1 MNNIFFI
8 FIFYLIKNIFNIN
21 FGSGKNPYS
30 INYNDEILNYDV
42 IVYHSINF
50 TIIYKNSTNINYTLD
65 FNSWRLINISS
76 SKFMVMGYKEN
87 DNEDNKLYYNI
98 YYFSNLSLVDE
109 GNNYIEI
116 MPSKL
121 NFSLN
126 SYNSSSILIGY
137 NNQSNYKYFIYDYEL
152 KNMLVEKN
160 LFEYSIE
167 NSTSITCDNFNKSA
181 VFCVYQNDSDIFYHI
196 QTIDNTVNNYNIIL
210 SANTFKVDRFNN
222 KYNNFIICYFK
233 SDLICSYIKINENY
247 ELTLYKNITIID
259 DSKIYRKYFSFKI
272 YHNTI
277 YILATEYE
285 SSSTYKSKIFIY
297 SYNFELSLNSIQI
310 ATIFFDSTFI
320 VFEGEIHIY
329 YENTDDDPRKKIY
342 CENCKI
348 FNANALKLYQGQDK
362 NIYIKIN
369 ETSMQKP
376 IFFNDLTTDSLC
388 SIYFYHIPPNFY
400 YLSETNETQII
411 QEKNEYNQYI
421 EYEISPTYYI
431 SYTINMLNEFY
442 YYIKNHVNT
451 EGDKIYD
458 SPLYKVTVI
467 LCYSSCSTCYEGKLG
482 DQNQHLCYECEPSF
496 YPILDSNF
504 KNDVVYNCYSPLEK
518 IQGYYFND
526 ESSSFETC
534 NESCLFCNN
543 NYSCINCTENYYF
556 KSDEE
561 NGLCYNISIQKYFLN
576 KTTLKLDNCYETCL
590 TCYDLGNDTFQKCL
604 SCDEENYH
612 MYNYELY
619 NCKPKCPSYYYLNLI
634 NDEIE
639 CLNFNCSMYDDLY
652 FVHDIENLCVKDC
665 KNFINPNNYR
675 SNINLKKYTYL
686 NNKTCLETCDESLMD
701 INENEYTCSDKI
713 IISIE
718 SSSSDLFSLSSSSS
732 KSNIIS
738 SNSFSKS
745 NSKSNSYNSIDNSIS
760 NSNYDSY
767 DSSSSLNEK
776 CNEEEIKTDFILTSI
791 NNINLDIYFE
801 QFNLD
806 STIIKLYNSTIYAG
820 KKKYNDIN
828 LFTLYIGKDFTL
840 SIYKYIS
847 EDLYNSYMDIFNIT
861 KTDYSQLFTKLRK
874 LLNNDKFLIFKFD
887 ILRENQ
893 TTNQT
898 EYIFYNYNEEDF
910 TINQI
915 DISKETECNITNY
928 YPIRNI
934 DNLFYKIRSFN
945 EKGID
950 LFNSEHPFFNDIC
963 FTYTNEKKRDV
974 TILDRR
980 KYYYLNKSLCENN
993 CSLERIDYDK
1003 MVSVCNC
1010 KLKTSFSNIIE
1021 YNIDKNNIEDKSIS
1035 NIKAIKCNKEV
1046 FNKDTIADNAIFWI
1060 FIFLSLFQVITIIWC
1075 LCIGNKFLEKYFDK
1089 YLNNEEEEIIS
1100 NNNIKENSENINKQS
1115 ENKYNNIDSN
1125 NSILINNKLNF
1136 YNTTNKQTEK
1146 NNDIDINNF
1155 KTNYANPPKKNTI
1168 LTNTIDENKDINI
1181 SISEDYNPN
1190 VNESQTTYENEN
1202 LNIKINN
1209 YTSNENY
1216 DDKNNENNK
1225 FKMIN
1230 NFVKE
1235 KDENKK
1241 DEEQENKEKDIENF
1255 EEKNEEN
1262 NNKNILNLNII
1273 NNSNISSDINS
1284 FNNKNFNTDRNK
1296 FPAKH
1301 LSTLNSDENKDK
1313 FSNFTDKNKNKDK
1326 KFIHIGEENSNFSPN
1341 SRKKNKSRNKK
1352 QIEML
1357 EESSSRMIRE
1367 DIINLNKKNNKN
1379 NQKLLIKNEDQ
1390 NETKISNNK
1399 INETKVI
1406 TKIIKVKEKK
1416 NYSFIF
1422 KLFRYFKKREIL
1434 LLTLTNEKEYYPPFT
1449 LWSLLICCLSL
1460 IFTIHCFLFT
1470 NKYIH
1475 KRYIN
1480 TGKNNFAYF
1489 LKYEI
1494 GKCFLVALIA
1504 IVIKIILIKIF
1515 IILLFRLDLK
1525 YITKENKKKYS
1536 YRMGCKLGIFYI
1548 VIIMLFILSIY
1559 INICY
1564 GGIFKNSVIALI
1576 EGFIFSYIFSFIMCL
1591 VVCLIINI
1599 IFKMEECCNFCIFKY
1614 IYKILKFIY

>member
-8 FIFYLIKNIFNIN
+8 FIFFLIKNIFNIDIAN
-21 FGSGKNPYS
+21 GKNPYS
-30 INYNDEILNYDV
+30 INYNDEIQNYDV
-42 IVYHSINF
+42 IIYHSINF
-50 TIIYKNSTNINYTLD
+50 TIIYNDSTIINKTLD

-98 YYFSNLSLVDE
+98 YYFSNLELVDE

-137 NNQSNYKYFIYDYEL
+137 NNQTTYKYFIYDYEL
-152 KNMLVEKN
+152 KSILVEKN
-160 LFEYSIE
+160 LLEYSIE
-167 NSTSITCDNFNKSA
+167 NSTSIICDNFNKSA

-196 QTIDNTVNNYNIIL
+196 QTIDNKVNNYDIIL
-210 SANTFKVDRFNN
+210 SANSFKVDRFNN
-222 KYNNFIICYFK
+222 KYNNFIVCYFK
-233 SDLICSYIKINENY
+233 SDLICSYIKINEDY
-247 ELTLYKNITIID
+247 ELLLYKNITIIN
-259 DSKIYRKYFSFKI
+259 SSNIYRKYFSFKI

-277 YILATEYE
+277 YVIK
-285 SSSTYKSKIFIY
+285 TYKEGSNTKSNLLIY
-297 SYNFELSLNSIQI
+297 SYNFELNLNSIEI
-310 ATIFFDSTFI
+310 TYIFYDSTFI

-329 YENTDDDPRKKIY
+329 YEMSDAKNKSY

-348 FNANALKLYQGQDK
+348 LNTKTLRLYKGQDK
-362 NIYIKIN
+362 IIYIKLN
-369 ETSMQKP
+369 ETSIQKP
-376 IFFNDLTTDSLC
+376 IVFNDITTDSIC
-388 SIYFYHIPPNFY
+388 SIFFYHIPFNFY
-400 YLSETNETQII
+400 YLSETNEPQKI
-411 QEKNEYNQYI
+411 QEKNDLDQSLDYD
-421 EYEISPTYYI
+421 ISSTYYI
-431 SYTINMLNEFY
+431 SYNINMLTEFY
-442 YYIKNHVNT
+442 YYIKNNMNK
-451 EGDKIYD
+451 DDNIYD

-467 LCYSSCSTCYEGKLG
+467 LCYSSCSSCYEGKLG
-482 DQNQHLCYECEPSF
+482 DQNQHLCYECESSL

-518 IQGYYFND
+518 IQGYYFD
-526 ESSSFETC
+526 DDSSSFKIC
-534 NESCLFCNN
+534 NESCKFCNN

-590 TCYDLGNDTFQKCL
+590 TCYDLGNNTFQKCL

-619 NCKPKCPSYYYLNLI
+619 NCKPKCPSYYNLNLI

-701 INENEYTCSDKI
+701 INEKEYTCSDKI

-718 SSSSDLFSLSSSSS
+718 SSSSDSDLFSLSSSSS

-745 NSKSNSYNSIDNSIS
+745 HSIDNSIS
-760 NSNYDSY
+760 NSNFDSY
-767 DSSSSLNEK
+767 DSSSSSKNEN
-776 CNEEEIKTDFILTSI
+776 CYEEEIKTDFILTSI

-934 DNLFYKIRSFN
+934 DNLYYKIRTFN

-980 KYYYLNKSLCENN
+980 KYYYLNKALCENN

-1003 MVSVCNC
+1003 MISVCNC

-1021 YNIDKNNIEDKSIS
+1021 YNNDKNNIEEKIIS

-1046 FNKDTIADNAIFWI
+1046 FNKDTLADNAIFWI

-1089 YLNNEEEEIIS
+1089 YLNNEKEEIIS

-1115 ENKYNNIDSN
+1115 ENKYKDIDSN
-1125 NSILINNKLNF
+1125 NSILITNKLNF

-1155 KTNYANPPKKNTI
+1155 KTNYANPPKKNII
-1168 LTNTIDENKDINI
+1168 LTNTIDENNDINI
-1181 SISEDYNPN
+1181 SISEDNNPN
-1190 VNESQTTYENEN
+1190 ANENESQTTYENEN

-1209 YTSNENY
+1209 YTNENY

-1241 DEEQENKEKDIENF
+1241 DDEQENKEKDIENF
-1255 EEKNEEN
+1255 DEKNEEN

-1296 FPAKH
+1296 FPTKH

-1341 SRKKNKSRNKK
+1341 TKKKNKSRNKKK

-1379 NQKLLIKNEDQ
+1379 NQNLLIKNEEQ

-1434 LLTLTNEKEYYPPFT
+1434 LLTLSNEKEYYPPFT

-1548 VIIMLFILSIY
+1548 VIISLFILSIY